1 MKRERQ
7 PLILFLLTLASLCL
21 PATES
26 HAGPRVTIVIG
37 EKAPALER
45 LAADELSGQLKRV
58 YDADVKID
66 SKPPADS
73 PHVIFA
79 GSPDTNASMKPFADS
94 WPSGDEKLTDQGHL
108 LRSVTHNNKPA
119 LLVGGG
125 SPVATYWAVAEFGH
139 RLGIRSM
146 LFGDLDPV
154 SPPPFGLEDI
164 DIVREPMKVERGW
177 HFLNHRPTDSGAW
190 DLDEYRR
197 VLKQLSK
204 LKFNRVTLEVDVG
217 APFVHFE
224 YGGVKRQSDAFW
236 LRDEFPVSGDTAG
249 RKVFGGAKMFE
260 NPDFA
265 GATTYEQRIAAGTK
279 QLNGVIDA
287 AHELGMT
294 VSFQLAATNFPVSFG
309 EFVGYS
315 GEWGQP
321 VTVNGVDFRKEGSV
335 ALFKAQLRAYLDT
348 YPKLDGVELR
358 DLLDSPYH
366 TSEAG
371 LGDLRRVLSGLD
383 IWKRPNG
390 RTTDV
395 RVAIYRGDGV
405 AIAGETLV
413 SLWDQNQ
420 DADPAAGVAMISF
433 DPSHRRRGN
442 DHILPMFQREFSEK
456 LSFGRQFA
464 PDGYIVAASGVSD
477 LDLPAYWLSRY
488 SFGVI
493 GENLYDAGRELFDP
507 VCGEGVAESVMSA
520 MSSLASAENEMRTWP
535 WITEGLSVD
544 ARFGSRLESVG
555 DPEPQAWTRARE
567 NYLNAMNEMYRA
579 NTRAREGGR
588 AYTLYWARRCEF
600 ALEYMNCLE
609 SLRKVGIAK
618 RKLDPAARVE
628 ELEKAVE
635 SINNGLNA
643 LAAVARSNSDRG
655 VIAVMNANYYRP
667 LKKKLAAAE
676 AAAK

>member
-58 YDADVKID
+58 YDADVKIAAIV
-66 SKPPADS
+66 PADS
-73 PHVIFA
+73 PHVIFV

-94 WPSGDEKLTDQGHL
+94 WPSGDQKLTDQGHL
-108 LRSVTHNNKPA
+108 LRSVTHNSKPA

-139 RLGIRSM
+139 RLGVRSF

-190 DLDEYRR
+190 GLDEYRR

-249 RKVFGGAKMFE
+249 RKVFGGAKMFK

-265 GATTYEQRIAAGTK
+265 GATTYEQRIVAGTK

-287 AHELGMT
+287 AHEVGMAIH
-294 VSFQLAATNFPVSFG
+294 FQLAGKCPAD
-309 EFVGYS
+309 FVKIVGD
-315 GEWGQP
+315 GGAQWGSP
-321 VTVNGVDFRKEGSV
+321 VTVFISV
-335 ALFKAQLRAYLDT
+335 NPKVGDNHSANLFKAQLRAYLDT

-358 DLLDSPYH
+358 DVLDSP
-366 TSEAG
+366 
-371 LGDLRRVLSGLD
+371 
-383 IWKRPNG
+383 
-390 RTTDV
+390 
-395 RVAIYRGDGV
+395 
-405 AIAGETLV
+405 
-413 SLWDQNQ
+413 
-420 DADPAAGVAMISF
+420 
-433 DPSHRRRGN
+433 
-442 DHILPMFQREFSEK
+442 
-456 LSFGRQFA
+456 
-464 PDGYIVAASGVSD
+464 
-477 LDLPAYWLSRY
+477 
-488 SFGVI
+488 
-493 GENLYDAGRELFDP
+493 
-507 VCGEGVAESVMSA
+507 
-520 MSSLASAENEMRTWP
+520 
-535 WITEGLSVD
+535 
-544 ARFGSRLESVG
+544 
-555 DPEPQAWTRARE
+555 
-567 NYLNAMNEMYRA
+567 
-579 NTRAREGGR
+579 
-588 AYTLYWARRCEF
+588 
-600 ALEYMNCLE
+600 
-609 SLRKVGIAK
+609 
-618 RKLDPAARVE
+618 
-628 ELEKAVE
+628 
-635 SINNGLNA
+635 
-643 LAAVARSNSDRG
+643 
-655 VIAVMNANYYRP
+655 
-667 LKKKLAAAE
+667 
-676 AAAK
+676 